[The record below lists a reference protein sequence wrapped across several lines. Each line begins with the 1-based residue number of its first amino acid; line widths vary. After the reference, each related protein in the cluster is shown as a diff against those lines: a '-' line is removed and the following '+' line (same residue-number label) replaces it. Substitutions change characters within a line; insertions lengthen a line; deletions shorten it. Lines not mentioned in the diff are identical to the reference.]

1 MLALPAELLVQVLVQ
16 LAGAGDLARVAMAC
30 AAFNTAMEHAVAARA
45 QRRGLRIANPRPFLQ
60 ITPWVRHIAG
70 WSFVLRAAEVRPCV
84 LMGMDQNAA
93 RGDREWL
100 WQARNN
106 GDAPTKWCIENER
119 HERIAEDLR
128 VQAQAAAEQAA
139 RMAAEKLNA
148 KSCAISRSG
157 LTSRLASRLAWR
169 LCACEFTSQRT
180 RVSRVTAMDR
190 LRKRH
195 CRF

>member
-139 RMAAEKLNA
+139 RMAAEKAQREELRYQQKRA
-148 KSCAISRSG
+148 HIQARIQA
-157 LTSRLASRLAWR
+157 RLAALRM
-169 LCACEFTSQRT
+169 
-180 RVSRVTAMDR
+180 RVHESEDESE
-190 LRKRH
+190 
-195 CRF
+195 